1 MGTRR
6 KLINSQISNFQTYIM
21 NRNRMIDLAE
31 NVIKK
36 KNLPI
41 YIDESYVNKILLS
54 EGSICF
60 FVDEVMGLLALPWRS
75 MAGLDVYGRPRRVQC
90 YGQNGYHSKILTQNQ
105 FVIMYDNS
113 GKRSLYSMVCQYA
126 ERYSN
131 AVRTQDINI
140 GQQKTNRIWKTAS
153 GQEQSVSDLLNNI
166 DGNVENVITYDGLDI
181 TETQSVLSVAPYVAD
196 KIDEYKANLWNEFLG
211 AIGISNINI
220 NKKERLIKDEVLT
233 QMGGTVAMRNVRFE
247 AQKKAVDEIN
257 TKFSDW
263 LEKPIEISFYDGEP
277 SSEDDTSSEDDNI
290 SESEAIENANWFWY
304 YNWKS

>member
-1 MGTRR
+1 MATRR

-21 NRNRMIDLAE
+21 NRNKMIDLAE

-36 KNLPI
+36 KNLPL
-41 YIDESYVNKILLS
+41 YIDESYVNKVLLS
-54 EGSICF
+54 QGSICF
-60 FVDEVMGLLALPWRS
+60 FVDEIMGLLALPWIS

-90 YGQNGYHSKILTQNQ
+90 YGQNGYRSKVLNQNE
-105 FVIMYDNS
+105 FVIMWDNT
-113 GKRSLYSMVCQYA
+113 GHRPLYSMVCQYA

-153 GQEQSVSDLLNNI
+153 GQEHTISDLLNNI

-181 TETQSVLSVAPYVAD
+181 TETQSVLSIAPFVAD

-211 AIGISNINI
+211 AIGVSNINI

-233 QMGGTVAMRNVRFE
+233 QMGGTIAMRSVRYE

-257 TKFSDW
+257 KKFSEW
-263 LEKPIEISFYDGEP
+263 LEKPIEISFYDGIP
-277 SSEDDTSSEDDNI
+277 SSDKELDDIPEDTENFE
-290 SESEAIENANWFWY
+290 ESEAIQND
-304 YNWKS
+304 

>member
-36 KNLPI
+36 KNLPM

-54 EGSICF
+54 QGSICF
-60 FVDEVMGLLALPWRS
+60 FVDEVLGLLALPWIS

-90 YGQNGYHSKILTQNQ
+90 YGQNGYHSKILNQNE

-113 GKRSLYSMVCQYA
+113 GKRPLYSMVCQYA

-166 DGNVENVITYDGLDI
+166 DGNVENVIVYDGLDI

-263 LEKPIEISFYDGEP
+263 LKKPIEISFYDGEP
-277 SSEDDTSSEDDNI
+277 SSEDDTSSE
-290 SESEAIENANWFWY
+290 SEAIENAN
-304 YNWKS
+304 

>member
-54 EGSICF
+54 QGSICF
-60 FVDEVMGLLALPWRS
+60 FVDEVMGLLALPWLS

-90 YGQNGYHSKILTQNQ
+90 YGQNGYHSKILSQNE

-113 GKRSLYSMVCQYA
+113 GKRPLYSMVCQYA

-263 LEKPIEISFYDGEP
+263 LKKPIEISFYDGEP

-290 SESEAIENANWFWY
+290 SESEAIENAN
-304 YNWKS
+304 

>member
-6 KLINSQISNFQTYIM
+6 KLINSQISNYQTYIM

-36 KNLPI
+36 KNLPM

-54 EGSICF
+54 QGSICF
-60 FVDEVMGLLALPWRS
+60 FVDEVMGLLALPWIS

-90 YGQNGYHSKILTQNQ
+90 YGQNGYHSKILNQNE

-113 GKRSLYSMVCQYA
+113 GKRPLYSMVCQYA

-263 LEKPIEISFYDGEP
+263 LKKPIEISFYDGEP

-290 SESEAIENANWFWY
+290 SESEAIENAN
-304 YNWKS
+304 

>member
-36 KNLPI
+36 KNLPM

-54 EGSICF
+54 QGSICF
-60 FVDEVMGLLALPWRS
+60 FVDEVLGLLALPWLS

-90 YGQNGYHSKILTQNQ
+90 YGQNGYHSKILNQ
-105 FVIMYDNS
+105 HEFVIMYDNS
-113 GKRSLYSMVCQYA
+113 GKRPLYSMVCQYA

-181 TETQSVLSVAPYVAD
+181 TETQSVLSVAPYVTD

-263 LEKPIEISFYDGEP
+263 LKKPIEISFYDGEP
-277 SSEDDTSSEDDNI
+277 SSEDDTETETESETEI
-290 SESEAIENANWFWY
+290 VKESEANENAN
-304 YNWKS
+304 

>member
-290 SESEAIENANWFWY
+290 SESEAIENAN
-304 YNWKS
+304 

>member
-36 KNLPI
+36 KNLPM

-54 EGSICF
+54 QGSICF
-60 FVDEVMGLLALPWRS
+60 FVDEVLGLLALPWLS

-90 YGQNGYHSKILTQNQ
+90 YGQNGYHSKILNQNE

-113 GKRSLYSMVCQYA
+113 GKRPLYSMVCQYA

-263 LEKPIEISFYDGEP
+263 LKKPIEISFYDGEP
-277 SSEDDTSSEDDNI
+277 SSEDGSEIETDT
-290 SESEAIENANWFWY
+290 ESEAVENAN
-304 YNWKS
+304 

>member
-36 KNLPI
+36 KNLPMH
-41 YIDESYVNKILLS
+41 IDESYVNKILLS
-54 EGSICF
+54 QGSICF
-60 FVDEVMGLLALPWRS
+60 FVDEVLGLLALPWIS

-90 YGQNGYHSKILTQNQ
+90 YGQNGYHSKILNQNE

-113 GKRSLYSMVCQYA
+113 GKRPLYSMVCQYA

-166 DGNVENVITYDGLDI
+166 DGNVENVIVYDGLDI

-263 LEKPIEISFYDGEP
+263 LKKPIEISFYDGEP
-277 SSEDDTSSEDDNI
+277 SSEDDTSSE
-290 SESEAIENANWFWY
+290 SEAIENAN
-304 YNWKS
+304 

>member
-1 MGTRR
+1 MSTRR

-21 NRNRMIDLAE
+21 NRNKMIDLAE

-36 KNLPI
+36 KNLPL
-41 YIDESYVNKILLS
+41 YIDESYVNKVLLS
-54 EGSICF
+54 QGSICF
-60 FVDEVMGLLALPWRS
+60 FVDEVMGLLALPWVS

-90 YGQNGYHSKILTQNQ
+90 YGQNGYRSKVLNQ
-105 FVIMYDNS
+105 SEFVIMWDNTAH
-113 GKRSLYSMVCQYA
+113 RSLYSMVCQYA

-153 GQEQSVSDLLNNI
+153 GQEQSISDLLNNI

-247 AQKKAVDEIN
+247 AQQKAVDEIN
-257 TKFSDW
+257 LKFNDW
-263 LEKPIEISFYDGEP
+263 LKKPIELAFYDGVPNSKDDE
-277 SSEDDTSSEDDNI
+277 SETESENDD
-290 SESEAIENANWFWY
+290 ESEAIENAN
-304 YNWKS
+304 

>member
-36 KNLPI
+36 KNLPM

-54 EGSICF
+54 QGSICF
-60 FVDEVMGLLALPWRS
+60 FVDEVLGLLALPWLS

-90 YGQNGYHSKILTQNQ
+90 YGQNGYHSKILNQ
-105 FVIMYDNS
+105 HEFVIMYDNS
-113 GKRSLYSMVCQYA
+113 GKRPLYSMVCQYA

-131 AVRTQDINI
+131 AVRTQDINV

-263 LEKPIEISFYDGEP
+263 LKKPIEISFYDGEP
-277 SSEDDTSSEDDNI
+277 SSEDDTETETETEI
-290 SESEAIENANWFWY
+290 VKESEANENAN
-304 YNWKS
+304 